1 MAEIRRHIEI
11 SAPVEKVFEFME
23 EPKNLVEIWPSMQEV
38 RNVKEQPEGGQTY
51 DWTYKMAGI
60 KFKGS
65 SKTLEFVENERSVVV
80 NEEGIPSKLTWE
92 YSPSGEGS
100 AIDVHIEYEIPVPVL
115 GKLAEKVVVKMN
127 ENEADALLSNLKT
140 VMEA

>member
-11 SAPVEKVFEFME
+11 RAPVEKVFEFME

-100 AIDVHIEYEIPVPVL
+100 SLDVHIEYQIPVPVL

-127 ENEADALLSNLKT
+127 ENEADTLLSNLKT